1 MDNKKG
7 QTLFAVVVFL
17 GIIFIFSIGL
27 LAYVMNNRLVSNRMY
42 NSMRALNIAEAGA
55 NKAIWCLN
63 NTDVCGE
70 GYTGET
76 TNFGAGEYTT
86 TLTSTVNG
94 YTARSTGTVQN
105 ISKTIKVSISD
116 QPVASGASFH
126 YGVQVGAGGLIMDN
140 NAEIFG
146 NVYSNGNITAGANAK
161 IHGSTYV
168 AGGTALNPD
177 QQQTQYTS
185 GFEVGRTSSQT
196 DVAQS
201 FKAGETNVL
210 NKISLYLKKVGS
222 PSNATIYIVNDNN
235 GDPDTTPLTSGALT
249 ASLVTT
255 DYSWIDVTFSS
266 SPALTL
272 DNKYWI
278 VFDVGASNTNKY
290 WLLGSHGNLGYGN
303 GEGKYTYRWDVDNWN
318 SAEADFGFKT
328 WMGGILT
335 KITGLTVPY
344 VIGNIVHAN
353 TIENAD
359 ISADTKCKIMD
370 STTVAGNIECGDV
383 DNATVAGNVTA
394 KNVINS
400 TISGDLT
407 CKTENNN
414 NVTGS
419 TYCPTEVTP
428 PDDLPPQNMP
438 VSEAQIEDWKN
449 VAKVY
454 NIPSEDC
461 TDGTYSPVDQEV
473 LGPVKID
480 CDLNIGTNGIT
491 VYING
496 PVWVNGDIT
505 IDNGVTVSLSNDF
518 GENSTVIIADYPV
531 NRNTKGKIII
541 KNNADVTGSG
551 TESSYIMLVST
562 NTYMTPNTE
571 DVAISVNNNVTG
583 AILYT
588 TQGMIEI
595 ANQAHLKEATGF
607 ALHLAQ
613 VTQVTYES
621 GLANV
626 NFANGPGG
634 IWTTQE
640 STWQE
645 IN

>member
-1 MDNKKG
+1 MNNKKG

-94 YTARSTGTVQN
+94 YTVRSTGTVQN
-105 ISKTIKVSISD
+105 ISKTIKVGISD
-116 QPVASGASFH
+116 QPVASDASFH

-146 NVYSNGNITAGANAK
+146 NVYSNGSITAGANAK

-168 AGGTALNPD
+168 AGGTALNSD
-177 QQQTQYTS
+177 QQQTLNS
-185 GFEVGRTSSQT
+185 SDFEVGRTSSQT

-266 SPALTL
+266 CPALTY
-272 DNKYWI
+272 DNIYWI

-290 WLLGSHGNLGYGN
+290 WLLGSHDNEGYGN
-303 GEGKYTYRWDVDNWN
+303 GEGKYTYRWDVDDWN
-318 SAEADFGFKT
+318 SAGADFGFKT
-328 WMGGILT
+328 WMGGIVT

-344 VIGNIVHAN
+344 ISGNIVHAN

-428 PDDLPPQNMP
+428 PDNLPPQNMP
-438 VSEAQIEDWKN
+438 ISEAQIEDWKN
-449 VAKVY
+449 IAKVY

-461 TDGTYSPVDQEV
+461 TDGTYSPVD
-473 LGPVKID
+473 
-480 CDLNIGTNGIT
+480 
-491 VYING
+491 YING

-518 GENSTVIIADYPV
+518 GENSTVIIADYPD
-531 NRNTKGKIII
+531 NQNTKGKITIL
-541 KNNADVTGSG
+541 NNADVTGSG

-562 NTYMTPNTE
+562 NTGLLPTS

-607 ALHLAQ
+607 ALHLSQ